1 MHYSF
6 ADVSGPDY
14 YIIALTRC
22 NTYDL
27 SHQFQSVGGEDEKV
41 VLNGAAVIE
50 PHPSRH
56 CNSIIINGKC
66 CCVCVG
72 TSTHTHT
79 QMMQP

>member
-41 VLNGAAVIE
+41 VLNGAAVI
-50 PHPSRH
+50 
-56 CNSIIINGKC
+56 
-66 CCVCVG
+66 
-72 TSTHTHT
+72 
-79 QMMQP
+79 